1 MSIISSLLGNYGDDM
16 FRAAS
21 NQLDNAVINTAK
33 NKLDDAVIKTAKNK
47 AADVAQKS
55 AKKLTKSSA
64 TQKLAR
70 NDFEDFITG
79 FGTVGKETRKQM
91 LEDYAGGGKIWTK
104 LKNMNID
111 PANLQDASRNA
122 VEAFGGVQ
130 KNLYNYAD
138 NAGIGVTVGD
148 LMQSGKGKLITTAQK
163 NRLAEVGLDLD
174 DLAKGGVLTVTQ
186 ADDLYKTVRD
196 LGIKYRKSTDATQ
209 TILGKQLGSLAD
221 SLKNRIDD
229 TVSPISKSFGLKD
242 QLVEALNQV
251 GDVKRAR
258 EIAGMADD
266 KITASMVRK
275 EMQPYMVAQ
284 DLVGLKLPTQK
295 NLNIMGVDTGI
306 KNPLPELGKKVGNIP
321 LKVQAA
327 MENGLGDNAKAVV
340 AGGAGLLGGLLGASA
355 LGGGNNAAPSSAS
368 TLGSL
373 MGGDA
378 YGGMSGMGGLGGD
391 TALQNAYM
399 SQAEPTLGG
408 YSYDDLENAYV
419 SAIMAGDS
427 GAASVIADMIGMLDS
442 KTKRKE
448 SSKSKSSGDEKAQ
461 AGLNTLKELYS
472 LYQSF
477 GGAQGVV
484 KGNITNALNTVSG
497 GSYNPAAATFDA
509 VAQGSIGRIVK
520 AMGDSGALSDSD
532 KQNALKMIPKVS
544 DSPALAEQKFQSLYE
559 LLLEAAQGE

>member
-1 MSIISSLLGNYGDDM
+1 MSILSGILGNYGDDM

-21 NQLDNAVINTAK
+21 NVAA
-33 NKLDDAVIKTAKNK
+33 NKADDALLK
-47 AADVAQKS
+47 AAKS
-55 AKKLTKSSA
+55 KVDDIALKGAKKATKSSA

-122 VEAFGGVQ
+122 VKAFGGVQ
-130 KNLYNYAD
+130 KNLYDYAD
-138 NAGIGVTVGD
+138 NAGIGITVGD
-148 LMQSGKGKLITTAQK
+148 LMQSGKGKLFTTAQK

-174 DLAKGGVLTVTQ
+174 DLAKGGVLTATE

-196 LGIKYRKSTDATQ
+196 LGVKYRKSTDATQ

-229 TVSPISKSFGLKD
+229 TVSPISKSFGLKN

-295 NLNIMGVDTGI
+295 NLNIMGIDTGI
-306 KNPLPELGKKVGNIP
+306 KNPLPELGKEIGKLP
-321 LKVQAA
+321 LKAKAA
-327 MENGLGDNAKAVV
+327 MENGIGDNAKVAL

-355 LGGGNNAAPSSAS
+355 LGGGDNAAPASAS

-378 YGGMSGMGGLGGD
+378 YGGMGGLGGD
-391 TALQNAYM
+391 TAAQTAYM
-399 SQAEPTLGG
+399 SQSEPTLSG

-442 KTKRKE
+442 KTKRSE
-448 SSKSKSSGDEKAQ
+448 SSKSKSSGDEKAK

-477 GGAQGVV
+477 GGSQGVI

>member
-1 MSIISSLLGNYGDDM
+1 MSILSGILGNYGDDM

-21 NQLDNAVINTAK
+21 NVAANKADDALLKAAK
-33 NKLDDAVIKTAKNK
+33 NKVDDIALKG
-47 AADVAQKS
+47 
-55 AKKLTKSSA
+55 AKKATKSSA

-130 KNLYNYAD
+130 RNLYNYAD
-138 NAGIGVTVGD
+138 NAGIGITVGD
-148 LMQSGKGKLITTAQK
+148 LMQSGKGKLFTTAQK

-174 DLAKGGVLTVTQ
+174 DLAKGGVLTATE
-186 ADDLYKTVRD
+186 ADDLYKTIRD
-196 LGIKYRKSTDATQ
+196 LGVKYRKSTDATQ

-221 SLKNRIDD
+221 SLKNRIDE
-229 TVSPISKSFGLKD
+229 TVSPISKSFGLKS
-242 QLVEALNQV
+242 QLVDALNQV

-295 NLNIMGVDTGI
+295 NINVMGIDTGI

-327 MENGLGDNAKAVV
+327 MENGLGDNAKVAL

-355 LGGGNNAAPSSAS
+355 LGGGNNTMPTTGGS

-373 MGGDA
+373 MGGDS

-391 TALQNAYM
+391 TMAQSTYM
-399 SQAEPTLGG
+399 SQAEPTIGG

-427 GAASVIADMIGMLDS
+427 GAASVIADMIGMLDN
-442 KTKRKE
+442 KTKRTE
-448 SSKSKSSGDEKAQ
+448 SSSSKSSGDEKAK

-477 GGAQGVV
+477 GGAQGMV
-484 KGNITNALNTVSG
+484 KGNITSALNTVSG
-497 GSYNPAAATFDA
+497 GAYNPAAATFDA

>member
-1 MSIISSLLGNYGDDM
+1 MSILSGILGNYGDDM

-21 NQLDNAVINTAK
+21 NVAA
-33 NKLDDAVIKTAKNK
+33 NKADDALLK
-47 AADVAQKS
+47 AAKS
-55 AKKLTKSSA
+55 KVDDIALKGAKKATKSSA

-111 PANLQDASRNA
+111 PANLQDASKNA
-122 VEAFGGVQ
+122 VKAFGGVQ
-130 KNLYNYAD
+130 KNLYDYAD
-138 NAGIGVTVGD
+138 NAGIGITVGD
-148 LMQSGKGKLITTAQK
+148 LMQSGKGKLFTTAQK

-174 DLAKGGVLTVTQ
+174 DLAKGGVLTATE

-196 LGIKYRKSTDATQ
+196 LGVKYRKSTDATQ

-229 TVSPISKSFGLKD
+229 TVSPISKSFGLKN

-321 LKVQAA
+321 LKVQSA
-327 MENGLGDNAKAVV
+327 MENGLGDNAKVAL

-355 LGGGNNAAPSSAS
+355 LGGGNNAAPTSAS

-378 YGGMSGMGGLGGD
+378 YDGMGGLGGD
-391 TALQNAYM
+391 TTAQTAYM
-399 SQAEPTLGG
+399 SQAEPTLSG

-442 KTKRKE
+442 KTKRSE